1 MGSYYC
7 SCTKN
12 YKGDTC
18 IDDVDE
24 CIDYKPCQNSGTCK
38 VSSLAHGMN
47 GAICTVKHRS
57 YFVIAVIY
65 DITCM
70 IPLLVTFC
78 DITCNVL
85 FLIIFN
91 VLFLAL
97 QLRTQWALIIV
108 PVLKTIKEILA
119 SMMLMSV

>member
-1 MGSYYC
+1 MDGYNCDCASGYTGGNC
-7 SCTKN
+7 QT
-12 YKGDTC
+12 D
-18 IDDVDE
+18 IDE
-24 CIDYKPCQNSGTCK
+24 CRGNPC
-38 VSSLAHGMN
+38 MN
-47 GAICTVKHRS
+47 GATCTVKHRS
-57 YFVIAVIY
+57 YYVIAVIY

-91 VLFLAL
+91 VLFLTL

-108 PVLKTIKEILA
+108 PVLKTIKEVLA